1 MAKETPSETRILR
14 LPEVLA
20 RVGLRRSTVYQLM
33 DTGEFPASV
42 RLTPNAVGWRS
53 DDIDDWVASR
63 VRTCSSRPAQMPTP
77 FG

>member
-42 RLTPNAVGWRS
+42 RLTANAVGWLSS
-53 DDIDDWVASR
+53 DVDAWIAGR
-63 VRTCSSRPAQMPTP
+63 QRTSLDRRN
-77 FG
+77 